1 LPIYDARI
9 HYDYCTLKRS
19 ASVQIMNALH
29 NLTEIASLFRA
40 AESILFIT
48 GAGIS
53 ADSGLPTYRGVGGIY
68 EQMSTADDISIED
81 ALSASIFQERPDIT
95 WKYLWQLGA
104 ASARAKP
111 NGAHR
116 AIAQLETVK
125 QNVWVMTQ
133 NVDGLHRAAG
143 SKQLIEVHGY
153 IFDLTC
159 TKCHRPYSAAEM
171 LHSYKAEVPLPP
183 HCPKCSGVV
192 RPQIVLYEETL
203 STKVETALAQLGRT
217 SFDLVVSIGT
227 TAVFSY
233 IYRHVLRARSSGV
246 PCVEIN
252 PAETD
257 ISYLCSHRLRT
268 TAEDAMVSISR
279 ALNLGL

>member
-1 LPIYDARI
+1 
-9 HYDYCTLKRS
+9 
-19 ASVQIMNALH
+19 MNAPD
-29 NLTEIASLFRA
+29 NLTEIASLFRT

-68 EQMSTADDISIED
+68 EQMSTADGISIED
-81 ALSASIFQERPDIT
+81 ALSATIFEARPDIT

-111 NGAHR
+111 NLAHR
-116 AIAQLETVK
+116 AIAKLETTK

-143 SKQLIEVHGY
+143 SKQLVEVHGY

-171 LHSYKAEVPLPP
+171 LHGYKAEIPLPP

-192 RPQIVLYEETL
+192 RPQIVLYEENL
-203 STKVETALAQLGRT
+203 STKVEAALARLGRT

-233 IYRHVLRARSSGV
+233 IYRHVLRARSNDV
-246 PCVEIN
+246 PSVEIN

-257 ISYLCSHRLRT
+257 ISYLYSHQLRMG
-268 TAEDAMVSISR
+268 AVDAMGAITR
-279 ALNLGL
+279 ALHLGM

>member
-1 LPIYDARI
+1 
-9 HYDYCTLKRS
+9 
-19 ASVQIMNALH
+19 MNAPDYF
-29 NLTEIASLFRA
+29 TEIASLFRTA
-40 AESILFIT
+40 GSILFIT

-68 EQMSTADDISIED
+68 EQLSTADGIPIEE
-81 ALSASIFQERPDIT
+81 ALSATIFEARPDIT

-111 NGAHR
+111 NLAHR
-116 AIAQLETVK
+116 AIAKLETTK

-143 SKQLIEVHGY
+143 TKQLVEVHGY
-153 IFDLTC
+153 IFDLIC
-159 TKCHRPYSAAEM
+159 TQCHRPYSATQM
-171 LHSYKAEVPLPP
+171 LHGYKAEVPLPP

-192 RPQIVLYEETL
+192 RPQIVLYEENL
-203 STKVETALAQLGRT
+203 STKVEAALVRLGRT

-233 IYRHVLRARSSGV
+233 IYRHVLRARSSSV

-257 ISYLCSHRLRT
+257 ISYLYSHRLRMS
-268 TAEDAMVSISR
+268 AVDAMGAISR
-279 ALNLGL
+279 ALHLGM

>member
-1 LPIYDARI
+1 
-9 HYDYCTLKRS
+9 
-19 ASVQIMNALH
+19 MNVPD

-68 EQMSTADDISIED
+68 EQLSTADGISIED
-81 ALSASIFQERPDIT
+81 ALSASTFKERPDIT

-104 ASARAKP
+104 ASARATP
-111 NGAHR
+111 NRAHQT
-116 AIAQLETVK
+116 IAQLETVK

-143 SKQLIEVHGY
+143 SKQLVEVHGY
-153 IFDLTC
+153 IFDLAC
-159 TKCHRPYSAAEM
+159 TKCHHPYSTTEM
-171 LHSYKAEVPLPP
+171 LHGYKADVPLPP
-183 HCPKCSGVV
+183 RCPKCSGVV
-192 RPQIVLYEETL
+192 RPQIVLYEENL
-203 STKVETALAQLGRT
+203 SAKVEAALTRLGRT

-233 IYRHVLRARSSGV
+233 IYRHILRARSNGV

-257 ISYLCSHRLRT
+257 ISYLCSHRLRS
-268 TAEDAMVSISR
+268 TAENALVSISR
-279 ALNLGL
+279 ALNLDM

>member
-1 LPIYDARI
+1 
-9 HYDYCTLKRS
+9 
-19 ASVQIMNALH
+19 MNAPD
-29 NLTEIASLFRA
+29 NLTEIASLFRT

-68 EQMSTADDISIED
+68 EQLSTADGISIEE
-81 ALSASIFQERPDIT
+81 ALSATIFEARPDIT

-111 NGAHR
+111 NLAHR
-116 AIAQLETVK
+116 AIAKLETTK

-143 SKQLIEVHGY
+143 SKQLVEVHGY
-153 IFDLTC
+153 IFDLIC
-159 TKCHRPYSAAEM
+159 TKCHRAYSAAEM
-171 LHSYKAEVPLPP
+171 LHGYKAEVPLPP
-183 HCPKCSGVV
+183 HCPKCTGVV
-192 RPQIVLYEETL
+192 RPQIVLYEENL
-203 STKVETALAQLGRT
+203 STKVEAALARLGRT
-217 SFDLVVSIGT
+217 SFDMVVSIGT

-233 IYRHVLRARSSGV
+233 IYRHILRARSSSV

-257 ISYLCSHRLRT
+257 ISYLYSHRLRMS
-268 TAEDAMVSISR
+268 AVDAMEAISR
-279 ALNLGL
+279 ALHLGM